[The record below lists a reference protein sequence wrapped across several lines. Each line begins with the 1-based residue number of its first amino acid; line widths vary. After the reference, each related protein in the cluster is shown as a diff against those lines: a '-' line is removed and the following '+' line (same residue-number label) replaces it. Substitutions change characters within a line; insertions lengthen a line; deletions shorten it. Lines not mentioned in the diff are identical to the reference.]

1 MRWLYDERLKRE
13 QVQGALAA
21 TVDSLSDKLKSACL
35 LVEKFE
41 RDILDLRY
49 ELNKHIKTHRL
60 FELVVLALAAGAGGF
75 IAKWLGMGGK

>member
-21 TVDSLSDKLKSACL
+21 TVDTLADKLQTACL
-35 LVEKFE
+35 LVEKFQ
-41 RDILDLRY
+41 RDILDLQF

-75 IAKWLGMGGK
+75 LAKWLGLGGK